1 MEEEMFPLFYRS
13 MCIALLL
20 GVVTISWPT
29 SSVNAETK
37 LTLVYPFPSFLV
49 YTKNCIALA
58 KKINQRGKGE
68 VQIEVL
74 PFNSIKMF
82 QQAPAVSK
90 GRVDLVCTPAAFY
103 ARAIPENEAIS
114 TASATPM
121 QARAAGGV
129 KIIDSLHQKHFN
141 MKYLGWTAGGGKFRI
156 YMKKAP
162 KFNAKGLPDF
172 SGVKMRDN
180 PIYGAFLRA
189 LKASTHNIPSTAA
202 YGALEKG
209 VIDASP
215 WATNGLKGL
224 KWDKFLRHAIEPD
237 FYQTDIGWAMN
248 LAKWNGLSAKAKK
261 ILQSTL
267 IEQEKI
273 NTAQLTS
280 LGVKEKAMLMK
291 EGMKFYTVPNSK
303 TYLKMAVDSAYSR
316 VMGRL
321 KKSGRDSSHMAKLRA
336 AYQQ

>member
-1 MEEEMFPLFYRS
+1 MVSFLSRGLF
-13 MCIALLL
+13 IAALMS
-20 GVVTISWPT
+20 VVGLSWPT
-29 SSVNAETK
+29 TSSAAETK

-49 YTKNCIALA
+49 YTKNCIKLA
-58 KKINQRGKGE
+58 NKINERGKG
-68 VQIEVL
+68 VVRIEVL

-90 GRVDLVCTPAAFY
+90 GRVDMVCTPAAFY
-103 ARAIPENEAIS
+103 ARAIPENEAVS
-114 TASATPM
+114 TASSTPM
-121 QARAAGGV
+121 QARSAGGT
-129 KIIDSLHQKHFN
+129 KILDDLHQKHFN
-141 MKYLGWTAGGGKFRI
+141 MKYLGWTTGGGKFRI
-156 YMKKAP
+156 YMKNAP
-162 KFNAKGLPDF
+162 KFNAQGLPDF
-172 SGVKMRDN
+172 TGVKMRDN

-224 KWDKFLRHAIEPD
+224 KWDKFLRHAVEPD
-237 FYQTDIGWAMN
+237 FYQTDIGWTIN

-261 ILQSTL
+261 LIQSTV

-273 NTAQLTS
+273 NNTHLLG
-280 LGVKEKAMLMK
+280 LGVKERAMLIK
-291 EGMKFYTVPNSK
+291 EGMKFHTVPNGK
-303 TYLKMAVDSAYSR
+303 KYLEMAVGSAFNR

-321 KKSGRDSSHMAKLRA
+321 KKSGRNSSHMAKLWA
-336 AYQQ
+336 AFHQ